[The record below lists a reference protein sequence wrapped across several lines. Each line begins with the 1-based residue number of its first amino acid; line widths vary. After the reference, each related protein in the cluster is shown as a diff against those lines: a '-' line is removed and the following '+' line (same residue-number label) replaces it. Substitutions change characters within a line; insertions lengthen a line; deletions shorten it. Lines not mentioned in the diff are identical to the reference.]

1 MLGTRGAGRGC
12 SGLSTNLLDCVRD
25 KFIFDAE
32 LPIHK
37 PLNVT
42 SIFGET
48 WMLRAISV
56 FGLVIT
62 AAGLLVNPA
71 YAETP
76 VEVLAALKTEASAT
90 PGFQGFS
97 AARGESFFKTKHN
110 HDLSCSSCHTDNPAA
125 QGKHAETDKLIKP
138 LAPAANPERFTDM
151 KKVAKW
157 FKRNCNDVLDRE
169 CTPQEKG
176 DVLAYLLTVPKN

>member
-1 MLGTRGAGRGC
+1 MLLRAYSVFALFMLGA
-12 SGLSTNLLDCVRD
+12 
-25 KFIFDAE
+25 A
-32 LPIHK
+32 LP
-37 PLNVT
+37 
-42 SIFGET
+42 
-48 WMLRAISV
+48 
-56 FGLVIT
+56 
-62 AAGLLVNPA
+62 VNQA
-71 YAETP
+71 RAETP
-76 VEVLAALKTEASAT
+76 AQVLDALKAEAAAT

-138 LAPAANPERFTDM
+138 LAPSANPERFTDM

-176 DVLAYLLTVPKN
+176 DVLAYLLTVGK

>member
-1 MLGTRGAGRGC
+1 
-12 SGLSTNLLDCVRD
+12 
-25 KFIFDAE
+25 
-32 LPIHK
+32 
-37 PLNVT
+37 
-42 SIFGET
+42 
-48 WMLRAISV
+48 MLRAFSE
-56 FGLVIT
+56 FGLLMI
-62 AAGLLVNPA
+62 AAGLLMNQA
-71 YAETP
+71 FAETP
-76 VEVLAALKTEASAT
+76 VEVLAAIKAEASAT

-97 AARGESFFKTKHN
+97 AAHGESFFKTRHN

-169 CTPQEKG
+169 CTPQERG
-176 DVLAYLLTVPKN
+176 DVLAYLLTVSK